1 MVIFLSS
8 TLGWDSANSKRLFC
22 PLQSTTGAST
32 ILGEEIGD
40 KFALIDTSTCEV
52 FGDEIGT
59 EVDGL
64 CCREVRFFEDFFFED
79 FFFEDF
85 ELFRGAR
92 FRECLSSPNFLAVFE
107 PSYLSKLLIITPPR
121 NPPPPGFK
129 IILRFISSSIDGSA
143 NL

>member
-1 MVIFLSS
+1 M
-8 TLGWDSANSKRLFC
+8 
-22 PLQSTTGAST
+22 
-32 ILGEEIGD
+32 
-40 KFALIDTSTCEV
+40 CEV

-79 FFFEDF
+79 FFLDF
-85 ELFRGAR
+85 KLFFFRGAR
-92 FRECLSSPNFLAVFE
+92 FRGCLSPNCLAVFD
-107 PSYLSKLLIITPPR
+107 PSHLSKLLMITPPR
-121 NPPPPGFK
+121 NQPPPGFR